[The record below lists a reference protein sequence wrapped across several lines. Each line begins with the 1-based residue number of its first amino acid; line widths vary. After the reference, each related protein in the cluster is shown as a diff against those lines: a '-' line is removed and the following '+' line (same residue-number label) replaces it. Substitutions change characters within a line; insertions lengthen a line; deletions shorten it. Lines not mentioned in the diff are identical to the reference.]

1 MNIGKRHGKARK
13 RVKSAGQDAQMVK
26 RDAAGIGPDAC
37 AGRTFATSVGYA
49 APRLIGCHASL
60 LELDNNGVCTA
71 ARAGPSTA

>member
-1 MNIGKRHGKARK
+1 
-13 RVKSAGQDAQMVK
+13 MVR